1 MATSYIEAH
10 AIQLSNTGAYSG
22 RVTSWQSTGVSWV
35 FSHSSSVW
43 LPFAEFKA
51 MAVLCT
57 LAERFAT
64 AVAMIAHE
72 LRLLSFGNAWHTWD
86 TVQALPA
93 GDLTIKVIESLLATA
108 ALYDGY
114 VTAAQQ
120 PGGEE
125 GTLMLL
131 YHSLFLVVNQLDNV
145 PGLAAMKF
153 NALTCQGR

>member
-1 MATSYIEAH
+1 MYGGREAARGYCVSCTSRMQSCCGAVCILCCMATSYIEAH

-64 AVAMIAHE
+64 AVAMIAHGE
-72 LRLLSFGNAWHTWD
+72 NC
-86 TVQALPA
+86 AL
-93 GDLTIKVIESLLATA
+93 GSSL
-108 ALYDGY
+108 
-114 VTAAQQ
+114 
-120 PGGEE
+120 
-125 GTLMLL
+125 
-131 YHSLFLVVNQLDNV
+131 
-145 PGLAAMKF
+145 
-153 NALTCQGR
+153 